1 MKRSLHHI
9 EWHNSSKY
17 DRINYNINISLFV
30 NPICSKRLVLHR
42 DNIQLTEI
50 ESEDNMVKET
60 TVTSTEMTQPVII
73 DLGKQR
79 SKYIK
84 ELKNGE
90 GELWDEVLE
99 VADEVKEMLGAEAE
113 GKILIPVIML
123 YQERAGR
130 RRIDLEK
137 LIFPLMETDDDD
149 DDDDEE

>member
-1 MKRSLHHI
+1 MA
-9 EWHNSSKY
+9 E
-17 DRINYNINISLFV
+17 
-30 NPICSKRLVLHR
+30 
-42 DNIQLTEI
+42 EA
-50 ESEDNMVKET
+50 
-60 TVTSTEMTQPVII
+60 VTSTEMTQPVII

-79 SKYIK
+79 SKSIK

-90 GELWDEVLE
+90 GELWNEVLE

-123 YQERAGR
+123 YQEKLGR

-149 DDDDEE
+149 EEDEE

>member
-1 MKRSLHHI
+1 
-9 EWHNSSKY
+9 
-17 DRINYNINISLFV
+17 
-30 NPICSKRLVLHR
+30 
-42 DNIQLTEI
+42 
-50 ESEDNMVKET
+50 MVEET
-60 TVTSTEMTQPVII
+60 ATSTEMTQPVII

-79 SKYIK
+79 SKAIK

-90 GELWDEVLE
+90 GELWDEVLD

-123 YQERAGR
+123 YQEKLGR

-149 DDDDEE
+149 DDDEE

>member
-1 MKRSLHHI
+1 
-9 EWHNSSKY
+9 
-17 DRINYNINISLFV
+17 
-30 NPICSKRLVLHR
+30 
-42 DNIQLTEI
+42 
-50 ESEDNMVKET
+50 MVKDT
-60 TVTSTEMTQPVII
+60 TATSTEMTQPVII

-79 SKYIK
+79 SKLIK

-113 GKILIPVIML
+113 GKVLIPVIML
-123 YQERAGR
+123 YQEKARR

-137 LIFPLMETDDDD
+137 LIFPLMENDDDDD

>member
-1 MKRSLHHI
+1 MA
-9 EWHNSSKY
+9 
-17 DRINYNINISLFV
+17 
-30 NPICSKRLVLHR
+30 
-42 DNIQLTEI
+42 I

-60 TVTSTEMTQPVII
+60 TAISTEMTQPVII

-79 SKYIK
+79 SKLIK

-113 GKILIPVIML
+113 GKVLIPVIML
-123 YQERAGR
+123 YQEKAGR

-137 LIFPLMETDDDD
+137 LIFPLMENDD